1 MPAVTRRKTIC
12 EPLVARATLRP
23 LALLGLRLF
32 AASSLVQTLAAP
44 AYAEQAAAELRAAQA
59 LEAMRGDPLALH
71 DHAFPGRAQGGKA
84 VIPLADNAGDERRR
98 AANGFHPSAC
108 TSKARIALS
117 TRKAAEPTTAK
128 RIVSLPRKAMCGP
141 GCLARARS

>member
-1 MPAVTRRKTIC
+1 ML
-12 EPLVARATLRP
+12 LVAM
-23 LALLGLRLF
+23 
-32 AASSLVQTLAAP
+32 SLPMLAA
-44 AYAEQAAAELRAAQA
+44 AQKEAKDSELRAAQQ
-59 LEAMRGDPLALH
+59 LDAMRGDPLALH